1 MTKYK
6 GYYIDHIYFNSKA
19 DIDAF
24 IKDLEIARYKKLA
37 IMFANH
43 HSMEISAAMD
53 DLSLVLV
60 NQYGLTWEQVEA
72 LEVA

>member
-6 GYYIDHIYFNSKA
+6 GYYIDHIYFNCKA

-24 IKDLEIARYKKLA
+24 IKELEIARYKKLA

-43 HSMEISAAMD
+43 PSMEINAAMS

>member
-1 MTKYK
+1 MTQYK
-6 GYYIDHIYFNSKA
+6 GYYIDHICFNCKA

-24 IKDLEIARYKKLA
+24 IKELEIARYKKLA
-37 IMFANH
+37 IMFSNH
-43 HSMEISAAMD
+43 PTMEVSAAMS